1 MLHAGLDLSRRRVDV
16 CLLSDRGALVAETAA
31 PADVDGLRGLV
42 ERVAGHRQP
51 VRAVIESM
59 NGARFVHDSLE
70 QLGWEG
76 LVADAHKV
84 KGLAPLACKT
94 DKIDARVL
102 AVLSQRD
109 LVPAIWLPDPA
120 VRRERELARFRLHLV
135 RHRTTLKNR
144 IHPTLMTFG
153 HPCPVSDLFG
163 YAGRELLDRRATPDP
178 GRGNVDASLE
188 LIDDLELQIAQ
199 LTVEL
204 KRQGA
209 DHRYI
214 PLLVTAPGFGW
225 INAYTVASEI
235 GNIDR
240 FASPAKLCGYTGL
253 CPRVYQSGQSD
264 RRGPISKQG
273 PRYLRWA
280 LFEAALH
287 ACNHPVYRDRY
298 QRTKQ
303 RLGRQRGPK
312 VAQIDLSRKLTEAIW
327 HMLTRNQ
334 PFAPAGAPFRL
345 AP

>member
-16 CLLSDRGALVAETAA
+16 CLLSDRGELVAETAA

-51 VRAVIESM
+51 VRAGIESM

-70 QLGWEG
+70 ELGWEV

-109 LVPAIWLPDPA
+109 LVPAIWLPDPSI
-120 VRRERELARFRLHLV
+120 RRERELARFRLHLV

-144 IHPTLMTFG
+144 IHATLITFG

-163 YAGRELLDRRATPDP
+163 LAGRDLLDRLEIPDP
-178 GRGNVDASLE
+178 WRANVDVALE
-188 LIDDLELQIAQ
+188 LIDDLELQIARR
-199 LTVEL
+199 TVVL

-214 PLLVTAPGFGW
+214 PLLVTRA
-225 INAYTVASEI
+225 
-235 GNIDR
+235 
-240 FASPAKLCGYTGL
+240 
-253 CPRVYQSGQSD
+253 RVRLDQRLHRRVGD
-264 RRGPISKQG
+264 RRH
-273 PRYLRWA
+273 RA
-280 LFEAALH
+280 L
-287 ACNHPVYRDRY
+287 
-298 QRTKQ
+298 
-303 RLGRQRGPK
+303 
-312 VAQIDLSRKLTEAIW
+312 
-327 HMLTRNQ
+327 
-334 PFAPAGAPFRL
+334 RL
-345 AP
+345 ADEALRLH